1 MKSGLTI
8 VPVASV
14 DEVLRL
20 AFERLPDPLPAV
32 DEEQAAAVVTQP
44 PVTAPAPAP
53 LN

>member
-20 AFERLPDPLPAV
+20 AFDHLPDPLPAV

-44 PVTAPAPAP
+44 PAKAPPAAP